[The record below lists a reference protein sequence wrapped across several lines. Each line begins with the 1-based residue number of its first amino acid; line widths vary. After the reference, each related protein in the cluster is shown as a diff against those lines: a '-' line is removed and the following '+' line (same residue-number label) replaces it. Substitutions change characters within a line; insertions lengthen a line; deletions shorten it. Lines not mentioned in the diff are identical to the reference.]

1 MMLLLPLLLPLSLAS
16 ASGDYS
22 VSDIDCSH
30 PGPRLSASLTKPR
43 GYGGVPVFADR
54 LVRTSFPSIWVRG
67 LYLTH

>member
-1 MMLLLPLLLPLSLAS
+1 MMFLLPLLLPLSLIS

-54 LVRTSFPSIWVRG
+54 SVPAIQRPLN
-67 LYLTH
+67 